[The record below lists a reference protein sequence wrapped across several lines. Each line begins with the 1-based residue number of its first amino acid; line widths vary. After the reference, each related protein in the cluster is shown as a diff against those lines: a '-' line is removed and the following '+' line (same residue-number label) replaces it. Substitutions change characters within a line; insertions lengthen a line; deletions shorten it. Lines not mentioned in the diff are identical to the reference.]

1 MARWT
6 IIIAVLSLGLNIGL
20 ATAVGLSLWQQST
33 RSRLNEFAALI
44 KPEDDNQNPHGPRR
58 DPPNMQALE
67 NAIRSCGNALNS
79 YTEIAENCPR
89 LTPIIAALPRTDQ
102 GQPQIP
108 KTRDGDIDI
117 AKILEYTP
125 ANMRGP
131 RRPPRPRN
139 FQELQDDLGLAPEQA
154 RAFRRILQGQAQ
166 NRRQLNQ
173 QLIDSKR
180 ELEILMLQEDFDV
193 EQALALYVKTLET
206 REQALGAHAQA
217 FLAFYRGLNS
227 EQREIMRHWANG
239 NILALLE

>member
-6 IIIAVLSLGLNIGL
+6 IIIAILSLGLNIGL

-33 RSRLNEFAALI
+33 RSRLNEFAVLI
-44 KPEDDNQNPHGPRR
+44 KPEDDNQNHRGPRP
-58 DPPNMQALE
+58 DPSDMRALE
-67 NAIRSCGNALNS
+67 NAIRSCGDALNS
-79 YTEIAENCPR
+79 YAEIAENCPR
-89 LTPIIAALPRTDQ
+89 LTPIIAALPKTDQ

-108 KTRDGDIDI
+108 KTADGDIDI
-117 AKILEYTP
+117 GKILQYAP
-125 ANMRGP
+125 ANTRGQ

-139 FQELQDDLGLAPEQA
+139 FQQLQNDLGLAPEQA
-154 RAFRRILQGQAQ
+154 GAFRRILQGQAQ

-193 EQALALYVKTLET
+193 EQALALYIKTLET